1 LTWWRER
8 QEAAAPDELAQPA
21 AKGVISEELRIDTEG
36 RQVVDL
42 TDRVRRF
49 CAGKGD
55 GLLQAF
61 VPHATAALV
70 LIELDAGSD
79 QDLLR
84 WLQKALPPDADYRH
98 RHGHP
103 GHRAD
108 HLLPAL
114 LGASV
119 SVPVVDGVP
128 ALGTWQ
134 SLALVDTNRDNNH
147 RRVRLSFLAG

>member
-1 LTWWRER
+1 
-8 QEAAAPDELAQPA
+8 
-21 AKGVISEELRIDTEG
+21 VISEELQVDTEG
-36 RQVVDL
+36 QQVVDL
-42 TDRVRRF
+42 TDHVRRF

-55 GLLQAF
+55 GLVQAF

-84 WLQKALPPDADYRH
+84 WLERTLPPDGDYQH
-98 RHGHP
+98 RHGRA
-103 GHRAD
+103 GHGAD
-108 HLLPAL
+108 HLVPAL
-114 LGASV
+114 LGSSV
-119 SVPVVDGVP
+119 TVPVLAGLP

-134 SLALVDTNRDNNH
+134 SVALVDTNRDNNL

>member
-1 LTWWRER
+1 M
-8 QEAAAPDELAQPA
+8 
-21 AKGVISEELRIDTEG
+21 ISEELSVDTAG

-42 TDRVRRF
+42 TDEVRRF

-61 VPHATAALV
+61 VPHATAAVV

-79 QDLLR
+79 LDLLG
-84 WLQKALPPDADYRH
+84 WLLRALPPDAAYQH

-103 GHRAD
+103 GHGAD
-108 HLLPAL
+108 HLVPPL
-114 LGASV
+114 LGSSV
-119 SVPVVDGVP
+119 TVPVLDGVP
-128 ALGTWQ
+128 ALGAWQ
-134 SLALVDTNRDNNH
+134 SLALVDTNRDNNQ

>member
-1 LTWWRER
+1 
-8 QEAAAPDELAQPA
+8 
-21 AKGVISEELRIDTEG
+21 VISEEFRVDTKG
-36 RQVVDL
+36 LQVVDL
-42 TDRVRRF
+42 TAQMRGF

-70 LIELDAGSD
+70 LIELNAGSD
-79 QDLLR
+79 VDLLR
-84 WLQKALPPDADYRH
+84 WLERALPPGADYRH

-103 GHRAD
+103 GHGAD

-114 LGASV
+114 LGSSV
-119 SVPVVDGVP
+119 TVPVLDGVP

-134 SLALVDTNRDNNH
+134 SLALVDTNRDNNQ
-147 RRVRLSFLAG
+147 RRVRLSFLTG

>member
-1 LTWWRER
+1 V
-8 QEAAAPDELAQPA
+8 APDEPLNPVAQ
-21 AKGVISEELRIDTEG
+21 GVISEELRVDTEG
-36 RQVVDL
+36 QQVVDL
-42 TDRVRRF
+42 TDQVRSF

-70 LIELDAGSD
+70 VIELDAGSD
-79 QDLLR
+79 LDLLR

-98 RHGHP
+98 RHGRP
-103 GHRAD
+103 GHGAD

-114 LGASV
+114 LGSSV
-119 SVPVVDGVP
+119 SVPVLGGVP

-134 SLALVDTNRDNNH
+134 SLALVDINRDNNL
-147 RRVRLSFLAG
+147 RRVRLTFLTG

>member
-1 LTWWRER
+1 
-8 QEAAAPDELAQPA
+8 
-21 AKGVISEELRIDTEG
+21 VISQELRIDTEG
-36 RQVVDL
+36 QQVIDL
-42 TDRVRRF
+42 TDQVRRF

-79 QDLLR
+79 LDLLR
-84 WLQKALPPDADYRH
+84 WLERALPPDGDYRH
-98 RHGHP
+98 RHGRP
-103 GHRAD
+103 GHGGD

-114 LGASV
+114 LGS
-119 SVPVVDGVP
+119 SLTVPVLEGVP

-134 SLALVDTNRDNNH
+134 SVALIDVNSDNNQ